1 MSRDFIVNLV
11 IAMPV
16 ALVVSYL
23 FSSILWG
30 RWFER
35 EKRKIERGG

>member
-1 MSRDFIVNLV
+1 MSNEYIVGL
-11 IAMPV
+11 IISIPV
-16 ALVVSYL
+16 ALVVGHLY
-23 FSSILWG
+23 SSFLWG